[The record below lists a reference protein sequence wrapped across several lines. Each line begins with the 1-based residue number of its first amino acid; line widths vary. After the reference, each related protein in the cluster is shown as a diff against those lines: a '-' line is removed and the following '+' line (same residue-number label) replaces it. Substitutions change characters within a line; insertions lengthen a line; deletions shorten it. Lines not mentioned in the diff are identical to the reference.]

1 MDHWSPLDRA
11 VPTLQADHTFLSKLF
26 PGISLKITTESSG
39 SVRSAPERGSY
50 LWHVPLEELSGAG
63 SSPSARRA
71 MLKARQGAA
80 HCSHTGRTHPGNA
93 TSAGEPH
100 PPPPGLQ
107 PGAGTAR
114 GEPKHS
120 PRHGRQPQDPLR
132 ALGSKLFHLKK
143 KIMKNQ
149 VCCSFFL

>member
-71 MLKARQGAA
+71 MLKARQGTA

-93 TSAGEPH
+93 TRAGEPH
-100 PPPPGLQ
+100 PPPQGCSQGQELPEGSQ
-107 PGAGTAR
+107 STAR
-114 GEPKHS
+114 GMGGSLRILCEPLAQNS
-120 PRHGRQPQDPLR
+120 
-132 ALGSKLFHLKK
+132 ST
-143 KIMKNQ
+143 
-149 VCCSFFL
+149 